1 MLKAKRIPR
10 RAEAPGRREPKDISA
25 VKTLVPTELASRRFF
40 LRCPHQGGCSLWPV
54 CPTAATG
61 QFQACL
67 LQARLAA
74 QCFEAL
80 RLLQAR
86 SAARCLEPPLYL
98 HLAYFPL
105 QLHFAPRLARRRNA
119 WHIAALLPD
128 VAIVPKLPPYVRC
141 IRSIAGAPHEA
152 RQSRQLPRASLPAM
166 RFLQRAHSSLLQ
178 R

>member
-1 MLKAKRIPR
+1 MLGCCCSTSSGPATAAATGVEPAGCVLKAKRIPR

-40 LRCPHQGGCSLWPV
+40 LRCPHQGGYSLWPV

-86 SAARCLEPPLYL
+86 SAARCREPPFYIPPPCLL
-98 HLAYFPL
+98 S
-105 QLHFAPRLARRRNA
+105 
-119 WHIAALLPD
+119 AA
-128 VAIVPKLPPYVRC
+128 
-141 IRSIAGAPHEA
+141 
-152 RQSRQLPRASLPAM
+152 ASLCTASCSPEKCLAHRGSSAGCCYCSQASSIRAM
-166 RFLQRAHSSLLQ
+166 YSINRWRST
-178 R
+178 